1 MQFLAEIKDKSS
13 QMNATEKAHFS
24 PFGSL
29 IEPRVSFLLTR
40 VSSFLASQNIEAYIV
55 GGFIRD
61 VLLGRK
67 TADIDIAVAGDSL
80 KTSAQVANTLGGKYV
95 PLDEANQIGRVI
107 LADEEAPTTSKRW
120 EIDFSPLRGSITEDL
135 AQRDFTIDALAT
147 ELSQLA
153 AGHRDVPII
162 DPFSGLTDLRE
173 GVIRAVSAKVFQ
185 SDAARL
191 LRGVRLAHEL
201 GFIIERQTETLIK
214 RHSHLVS
221 DVAGERLREELLRLL
236 AIPGG
241 EKPLAHLDELGLLTA
256 LIPELLPEKGVTQP
270 KEHFWDVFTHS
281 LKTVAA
287 ADFLLRRGD
296 WEYAPDEVLAA
307 APWSAKLNEH
317 FNQTVSSGS
326 TRRTL
331 VKLAALLHDIA
342 KPQTKTTEANGRT
355 RFLGHGEQGAEI
367 AAGILE
373 RLRFSSKEIKLV
385 ANMIRHHLRP
395 TQMSQ
400 EGLPSP
406 RAIYRYFRDT
416 GDSGVDILLLSL
428 ADHLATRGPNLK
440 LGSWREHTQVVSYV
454 LAKRFEEVRV
464 VTPPKLI
471 NGHDLIKIFGLSPG
485 PEVGRLLEI
494 AREAQASGELN
505 TREEALSYIGQHLKG
520 SDGKNDQKK

>member
-1 MQFLAEIKDKSS
+1 MQFLAEIKDKSD
-13 QMNATEKAHFS
+13 QMNAAKKAHLN

-29 IEPRVSFLLTR
+29 IEPRLSFLLTR
-40 VSSFLASQNIEAYIV
+40 TGSFLASRDIEAYVV

-67 TADIDIAVAGDSL
+67 TADIDIALAGDSL
-80 KTSAQVANTLGGKYV
+80 EISAQVAEAPGGKYV
-95 PLDEANQIGRVI
+95 LLDKVNQMGRVI
-107 LADEEAPTTSKRW
+107 LTDKEAPTGIKSW
-120 EIDFSPLRGSITEDL
+120 QLDFSPLRGSITEDL
-135 AQRDFTIDALAT
+135 AQRDFTIDAMAI
-147 ELSQLA
+147 ELSQLSE
-153 AGHRDVPII
+153 GRRDVPVI
-162 DPFSGLTDLRE
+162 DPFHGLTDLRD
-173 GVIRAVSAKVFQ
+173 GIIRAVSPEVFQ

-201 GFIIERQTETLIK
+201 GFSIERQTETLIK

-221 DVAGERLREELLRLL
+221 AVAGERVREELLRLL

-241 EKPLAHLDELGLLTA
+241 EKPLCHLDELGLLMTI
-256 LIPELLPEKGVTQP
+256 IPDLLPEKGVTQP

-296 WEYAPDEVLAA
+296 CEYATSEVLVA
-307 APWSAKLNEH
+307 APWSAKLDEH
-317 FNQTVSSGS
+317 FNQPVSSGS
-326 TRRTL
+326 TRRIL

-342 KPQTKTTEANGRT
+342 KPQTKTTEADGRT
-355 RFLGHGEQGAEI
+355 RFLGHGEQGADM
-367 AAGILE
+367 AASILK

-385 ANMIRHHLRP
+385 ESMVRYHLRP

-400 EGLPSP
+400 QGLPSP
-406 RAIYRYFRDT
+406 RAIYRFFRDV
-416 GDSGVDILLLSL
+416 GDSGVDTLLLSL

-440 LGSWREHTQVVSYV
+440 LASWREHTQVVSHV
-454 LAKRFEEVRV
+454 LAKRFEEERV

-485 PEVGRLLEI
+485 PEVGRLLEL

-505 TREEALSYIGQHLKG
+505 TREEALSYIRQHLAG
-520 SDGKNDQKK
+520 NEGENDQKK

>member
-1 MQFLAEIKDKSS
+1 MQFLAEIKDKSD
-13 QMNATEKAHFS
+13 QMNAAKKAHSNSFS
-24 PFGSL
+24 RL
-29 IEPRVSFLLTR
+29 IEPSIAFLLTR
-40 VSSFLASQNIEAYIV
+40 TSSFLASQNIEAYVV

-61 VLLGRK
+61 VLLGRES
-67 TADIDIAVAGDSL
+67 ADIDIAVAGDSL
-80 KTSAQVANTLGGKYV
+80 EISAQLADALGGKYV
-95 PLDEANQIGRVI
+95 LLDKVNQMGRVI
-107 LADEEAPTTSKRW
+107 LVDKEAPTASKPW
-120 EIDFSPLRGSITEDL
+120 ELDFSPLRGSVSEDL
-135 AQRDFTIDALAT
+135 AQRDFTIDAMAI

-153 AGHRDVPII
+153 EGHRDVPVI
-162 DPFSGLTDLRE
+162 DPFHGLTDLRE
-173 GVIRAVSAKVFQ
+173 GIIRAVSEKVFQ

-201 GFIIERQTETLIK
+201 GFIIEHQTESLIK
-214 RHSHLVS
+214 RYSHLVS
-221 DVAGERLREELLRLL
+221 GVAAERVREELLRLL

-241 EKPLAHLDELGLLTA
+241 EKPLSHLDELGLLTTI
-256 LIPELLPEKGVTQP
+256 IPELLTEKGVTQP

-287 ADFLLRRGD
+287 ADFLLRKGD
-296 WEYAPDEVLAA
+296 WEYATSDVLAA
-307 APWSAKLNEH
+307 APWSAKLSEH
-317 FNQTVSSGS
+317 FNQIVSSGS

-342 KPQTKTTEANGRT
+342 KPQTKTTEADGRT
-355 RFLGHGEQGAEI
+355 RFLGHGEQGADM
-367 AAGILE
+367 AASILK

-385 ANMIRHHLRP
+385 ENMVRYHLRP

-400 EGLPSP
+400 QGLPSP

-440 LGSWREHTQVVSYV
+440 LASWREHTQVVSYV
-454 LAKRFEEVRV
+454 LAKHFEEERV
-464 VTPPKLI
+464 VRPPKLI

-485 PEVGRLLEI
+485 PEVGQLLEL

-505 TREEALSYIGQHLKG
+505 TREEALSYIRRHLAGK
-520 SDGKNDQKK
+520 DGKNDQKK